1 MPNVEKQVVGSLNG
15 PNLNLDN
22 PNNQKQPQ
30 LTQNRILEK
39 DAPLEE
45 PLQSLNQQEQP
56 VLKPDQPI
64 QVADYQPIGQ
74 KAQHGQAVPQGQLGQ
89 QGYLSQQVQQVQ
101 GHQVQG
107 QIAQQG
113 QMGQQGYLSQQVQQ
127 VQGQMGQQGQ
137 VNQQIQQNNFIQTQQ
152 GQVPIN
158 QGQPLAQQIP
168 IPVQHAGW
176 NGQPGQN
183 MLQPGQAHY
192 NQVPLNRKQEF
203 QGQKIMS
210 QAGGPQS
217 GNLQAAGQIKTG
229 PEFQEQPQRP
239 PASKNQF
246 QQPPKADAVRADPMG
261 TKNSQKNQA
270 QKDNFVEPK
279 NHHEDLGIKKDFKRD
294 APPPSSAQIGGR
306 DLKSYSL

>member
-74 KAQHGQAVPQGQLGQ
+74 QAQHGQAVPQGQLDQ
-89 QGYLSQQVQQVQ
+89 QGYLSQQVQQ
-101 GHQVQG
+101 G
-107 QIAQQG
+107 
-113 QMGQQGYLSQQVQQ
+113 
-127 VQGQMGQQGQ
+127 QGQMGQQGQ

-246 QQPPKADAVRADPMG
+246 QQPPKADAVRSDPMG

-279 NHHEDLGIKKDFKRD
+279 NLQDLGIKKDFKRD

>member
-45 PLQSLNQQEQP
+45 QPLQSLNQQEQP

-74 KAQHGQAVPQGQLGQ
+74 QAQHGQAVPQGQLGQ
-89 QGYLSQQVQQVQ
+89 QGYLSQQVQQ
-101 GHQVQG
+101 G
-107 QIAQQG
+107 
-113 QMGQQGYLSQQVQQ
+113 
-127 VQGQMGQQGQ
+127 QGQMGQQGQ

-246 QQPPKADAVRADPMG
+246 QQPPKADAVRSDPMG

-270 QKDNFVEPK
+270 QKDNLV
-279 NHHEDLGIKKDFKRD
+279 EDLGIKKDFKRD

>member
-45 PLQSLNQQEQP
+45 PLQSLNLQEQP

-74 KAQHGQAVPQGQLGQ
+74 QAQHGQAVPQGQLGQ
-89 QGYLSQQVQQVQ
+89 QGYLSQQVQQ
-101 GHQVQG
+101 G
-107 QIAQQG
+107 
-113 QMGQQGYLSQQVQQ
+113 
-127 VQGQMGQQGQ
+127 QGQMGQQGQ

-246 QQPPKADAVRADPMG
+246 QQPPKADAVRSDPMG

-270 QKDNFVEPK
+270 QKDNLV
-279 NHHEDLGIKKDFKRD
+279 EDLGIKKDFKRD

>member
-30 LTQNRILEK
+30 LTQNRILKK

-74 KAQHGQAVPQGQLGQ
+74 QAQHGQAVPQGQLDQ

-127 VQGQMGQQGQ
+127 GQGQMGQQGQ

-217 GNLQAAGQIKTG
+217 SNLQAAGQIKSG

-246 QQPPKADAVRADPMG
+246 QQSPKADAVRSDPMG

>member
-1 MPNVEKQVVGSLNG
+1 MS
-15 PNLNLDN
+15 
-22 PNNQKQPQ
+22 
-30 LTQNRILEK
+30 
-39 DAPLEE
+39 
-45 PLQSLNQQEQP
+45 
-56 VLKPDQPI
+56 
-64 QVADYQPIGQ
+64 
-74 KAQHGQAVPQGQLGQ
+74 
-89 QGYLSQQVQQVQ
+89 
-101 GHQVQG
+101 
-107 QIAQQG
+107 
-113 QMGQQGYLSQQVQQ
+113 
-127 VQGQMGQQGQ
+127 QQGQ
-137 VNQQIQQNNFIQTQQ
+137 VNQQIQQNNFIQSQQ

-158 QGQPLAQQIP
+158 QGQPLAQQRP
-168 IPVQHAGW
+168 MPVQHAGW

-183 MLQPGQAHY
+183 MPQPGQAHY

-210 QAGGPQS
+210 QAGGLQS

-246 QQPPKADAVRADPMG
+246 QQPPKADAVRSDPMG
-261 TKNSQKNQA
+261 TKNSQKIQA

>member
-1 MPNVEKQVVGSLNG
+1 
-15 PNLNLDN
+15 
-22 PNNQKQPQ
+22 
-30 LTQNRILEK
+30 
-39 DAPLEE
+39 
-45 PLQSLNQQEQP
+45 
-56 VLKPDQPI
+56 
-64 QVADYQPIGQ
+64 
-74 KAQHGQAVPQGQLGQ
+74 
-89 QGYLSQQVQQVQ
+89 
-101 GHQVQG
+101 
-107 QIAQQG
+107 
-113 QMGQQGYLSQQVQQ
+113 
-127 VQGQMGQQGQ
+127 MGQQGQ

-246 QQPPKADAVRADPMG
+246 QQPPKADAVRSDPMG

-270 QKDNFVEPK
+270 QKDNFV
-279 NHHEDLGIKKDFKRD
+279 EDLGIKKDFKRD